1 MHSRYLISFTI
12 FKKDVNLQ
20 EAEEKNDEDVIA
32 LVLRDKEFF
41 GVLIRRYESRI
52 TNYVRRIAGGNEEM
66 IEDIVQNIFIKAFV
80 NINSFQKGKNFGSW
94 LYGIAHNEC
103 IDNWRKYKKHAG
115 NISLESNE
123 ELLAILASEENI
135 EQSFIKKTQKESINR
150 SLEKLPAK
158 FREVLVLKYLE
169 DKSYEEVG
177 YILKKP
183 ISTVGT
189 LLNRAKKRF
198 KKILSENK

>member
-1 MHSRYLISFTI
+1 MIEFAI
-12 FKKDVNLQ
+12 FFKKMNLQ
-20 EAEEKNDEDVIA
+20 EVEEKNDEEVIA

-41 GVLIRRYESRI
+41 GILIRRYEFKL
-52 TNYVRRIAGGNEEM
+52 TKYVRRITGGTKEM
-66 IEDIVQNIFIKAFV
+66 NEDIVQNIFIKAFV
-80 NINSFQKGKNFGSW
+80 NINSFQKGKSFGSW

-115 NISLESNE
+115 NISLEGNE
-123 ELLAILASEENI
+123 ELFAILASDENI
-135 EQSFIKKTQKESINR
+135 EQLLIKKDQKDSIGKALKR
-150 SLEKLPAK
+150 LPIK

-183 ISTVGT
+183 VSTVGT

>member
-1 MHSRYLISFTI
+1 M
-12 FKKDVNLQ
+12 NLQ
-20 EAEEKNDEDVIA
+20 EAEEKNDEEVIA
-32 LVLRDKEFF
+32 LVFQDKEFF
-41 GVLIRRYESRI
+41 GVLIRRYESRL
-52 TNYVRRIAGGNEEM
+52 TNYVRRIAGGNKEM
-66 IEDIVQNIFIKAFV
+66 VEDMVQNIFIKAFV

-103 IDNWRKYKKHAG
+103 IDNLRKYKKYTG
-115 NISLESNE
+115 NVSLDGNE
-123 ELLAILASEENI
+123 ELFAILASEENV
-135 EQSFIKKTQKESINR
+135 EQSLIKKDQKDSINK
-150 SLEKLPAK
+150 SLERLPAK

-183 ISTVGT
+183 VSTVGT
-189 LLNRAKKRF
+189 LLSRAKKRF